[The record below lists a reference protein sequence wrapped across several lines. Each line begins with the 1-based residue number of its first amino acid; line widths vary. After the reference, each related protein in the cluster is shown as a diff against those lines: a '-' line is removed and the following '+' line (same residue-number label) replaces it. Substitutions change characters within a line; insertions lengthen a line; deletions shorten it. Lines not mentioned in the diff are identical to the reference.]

1 MSNSDNS
8 DNMSSLED
16 LFKAEIKK
24 PFHYKLSLTDINNNN
39 HDIFESMRKIFMTGL
54 VIHYGNEETKVNSYN
69 PKLERPK
76 KLINRLSQIEINRHR
91 VFIKNIGCEKAW
103 NKIKTF

>member
-24 PFHYKLSLTDINNNN
+24 PFHYKLSLTDVNNNN
-39 HDIFESMRKIFMTGL
+39 HEIFESMRKIFMTGL
-54 VIHYGNEETKVNSYN
+54 VIHYGNEETKS
-69 PKLERPK
+69 
-76 KLINRLSQIEINRHR
+76 ININELSADKIDKIQQYMLSIGIKANYKIYKEADIDFLCEIYL
-91 VFIKNIGCEKAW
+91 
-103 NKIKTF
+103 